1 MPNFQVISR
10 ERHASQRWQ
19 RYTSYAFAVHEAVM
33 PLAAAEL
40 PKATMGL
47 PLAFIEQ
54 HGAFVP
60 VAVLGLQAGSNL
72 FVGTDGRWAGSYIPA
87 ALRGHP
93 FRLAQTE
100 EGQQVLCIDEDSG
113 LVTGGPAGER
123 FFSDDGKPAQATLDI
138 LNFLTQTEQSRAAAA
153 VACAALARHQLIRP
167 WPITVKNDVGEQQIA
182 GLFQVDEAALN
193 QLAGEALQELA
204 RAGALAV
211 AYCQLLSMQH
221 LPLLGQLAQA
231 RAQAAAPVVL
241 PKGDLDL
248 EFLNRSD
255 TISFGNLF

>member
-10 ERHASQRWQ
+10 ERHANQRWQ
-19 RYTSYAFAVHEAVM
+19 RYTSYAFAAHEAVI

-40 PKATMGL
+40 PKATMSL
-47 PLAFIEQ
+47 PLAFTEQ
-54 HGAFVP
+54 DGAFIP

-72 FVGTDGRWAGSYIPA
+72 WVGADGRWAGSYIPA
-87 ALRGHP
+87 AFRSLP

-100 EGQQVLCIDEDSG
+100 EGQQVLCVDEESG

-123 FFSDDGKPAQATLDI
+123 FFNDDGQPAQATLDV
-138 LNFLTQTEQSRAAAA
+138 LNFLTQTGQGRAAAA
-153 VACAALARHQLIRP
+153 LACAALAQHKLIRP
-167 WPITVKNDVGEQQIA
+167 WPITVKTDAGEQRIE
-182 GLFQVDEAALN
+182 GLFQIDEAALN
-193 QLAGEALQELA
+193 QLTGEALQALA

-211 AYCQLLSMQH
+211 AYCQLLAMQH

-231 RAQAAAPVVL
+231 RAKAVAPAPL
-241 PKGDLDL
+241 PAGDLDL
-248 EFLNRSD
+248 EFLNRSG

>member
-1 MPNFQVISR
+1 MPNIQVISR
-10 ERHASQRWQ
+10 ERHAQQRWQ
-19 RYTSYAFAVHEAVM
+19 RHTSYAFSAHEALV

-40 PKATMGL
+40 STAAMGL

-54 HGAFVP
+54 QGAFVP

-72 FVGTDGRWAGSYIPA
+72 LVGADGRWAGAYIPA
-87 ALRGHP
+87 ALRGYP
-93 FRLAQTE
+93 FRLAHTE
-100 EGQQVLCIDEDSG
+100 DGQQVLCIDEESG
-113 LVTGGPAGER
+113 LVTAGPGGER
-123 FFSDDGKPAQATLDI
+123 FFNDDAQPAQATLDI
-138 LNFLTQTEQSRAAAA
+138 LNFLTQIGQSRAAAA

-167 WPITVKNDVGEQQIA
+167 WPITLQNDGGEQQID

-221 LPLLGQLAQA
+221 LPLLGQLARA
-231 RAQAAAPVVL
+231 RAQAAAPAA
-241 PKGDLDL
+241 PPARDLDL
-248 EFLNRSD
+248 EFLNSSG
-255 TISFGNLF
+255 TIGFGNLF